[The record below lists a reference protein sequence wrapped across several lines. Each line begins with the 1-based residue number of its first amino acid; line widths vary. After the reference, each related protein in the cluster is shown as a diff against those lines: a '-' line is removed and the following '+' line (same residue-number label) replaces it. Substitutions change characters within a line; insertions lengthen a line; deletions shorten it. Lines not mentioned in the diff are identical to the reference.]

1 MKPLTAVLLGAGS
14 RGRYIYG
21 PYAEKYP
28 HELRIVAVAE
38 PDAERRSSF
47 AALHGIAP
55 ERTYTSWE
63 RAFDEGRIADVMII
77 CTLDRM
83 HYEPAMKAMELGYHV
98 MLEKPMSP
106 SMEECIR
113 LEEASLRLRRLL
125 AVTHVLR
132 YSPFWS
138 GIKRCIDEGELG
150 TVGTIQLTENVG
162 YRHMTH
168 SYVRGNWRK
177 AEETSPMILAK
188 SCHDLDLV
196 SWMMG
201 QPCTNV
207 SSYGSLLHFRPENAP
222 AGSTERCMEGCAV
235 ERDCPFSAV
244 KLYLRQP
251 THEWA
256 RYMTD
261 DPTQEGIITAL
272 KDGPFGRC
280 VYRCDN
286 NVVDHQVVNMA
297 FENGANAS
305 FIMSGLTESGTR
317 RVQIMGTAGEIIGD
331 MDKGSFVLYRYATDE
346 RIEHRCSV
354 EGDGHGGGDERM
366 VAAFLRDVRSFDRN
380 PSQGLTSATAS
391 LQSHLIAF
399 AAEHSRLRD
408 GESVR
413 LAEFREQ
420 GAASGRA
427 QKC

>member
-1 MKPLTAVLLGAGS
+1 MKPLTAVMLGAGS

-21 PYAEKYP
+21 PYAEKFP
-28 HELRIVAVAE
+28 NELKIVAVAE
-38 PDAERRSSF
+38 PDDERRSRF
-47 AALHGIAP
+47 ADLHGIGP
-55 ERTYTSWE
+55 EHAYDSWE
-63 RAFDEGRIADVMII
+63 RAFDQGLIADVMII

-113 LEEASLRLRRLL
+113 LEEASHQFGRLL

-138 GIKRCIDEGELG
+138 GIKKCIDDGELG

-177 AEETSPMILAK
+177 SEETSPMILAK
-188 SCHDLDLV
+188 SCHDLDLI
-196 SWMMG
+196 SWLMQ
-201 QPCTNV
+201 QPCTGV
-207 SSYGSLLHFRPENAP
+207 SSFGSLLHFRAENAP
-222 AGSTERCMEGCAV
+222 DGSAERCIDGCAV
-235 ERDCPFSAV
+235 ERDCAFSAL
-244 KLYLRQP
+244 KQYLQQP
-251 THEWA
+251 SREWA

-261 DPTQEGIITAL
+261 DLSQEGILKAL
-272 KDGPFGRC
+272 KEGPFGRC

-297 FENGANAS
+297 FANGASAS
-305 FIMSGLTESGTR
+305 FIMTGHTESGTR
-317 RVQIMGTAGEIIGD
+317 RVQIMGTGGEILGD
-331 MDKGSFVLYRYATDE
+331 MDKGSFTLFRHATGE
-346 RIEHRCSV
+346 RVEIRCNV

-366 VAAFLRDVRSFDRN
+366 VSAFLQGVRGFDRN
-380 PSQGLTSATAS
+380 PAQGLTSATAS

-399 AAEHSRLRD
+399 AAEHSRLND
-408 GESVR
+408 GLAVR
-413 LAEFREQ
+413 IADLREQ
-420 GAASGRA
+420 GAEVR
-427 QKC
+427 